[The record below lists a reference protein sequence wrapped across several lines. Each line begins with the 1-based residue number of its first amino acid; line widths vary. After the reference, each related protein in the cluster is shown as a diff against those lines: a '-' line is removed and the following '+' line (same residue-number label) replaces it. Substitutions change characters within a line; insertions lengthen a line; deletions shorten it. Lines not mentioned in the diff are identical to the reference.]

1 MGLSVSLPVNY
12 CQLCALQEE
21 QVRSHEARFKTLS
34 TELAELRSYTPDRKL
49 KGRELEEYRHRDEY
63 LEFEVKKCGNEP
75 LLQPS
80 LIPQLQN
87 VFCLLQKTRYGTY
100 VMLLRAKIQSGVE
113 DLAAF
118 ESHLLEENG
127 LQRSHS
133 SPTLHDSSQVSQVS
147 QVSSTL
153 DGGNSSKASGCSGSK
168 LRQEGQRHSY
178 RQAVKK

>member
-1 MGLSVSLPVNY
+1 MALSIILPANY
-12 CQLCALQEE
+12 CKLCALQEE

-34 TELAELRSYTPDRKL
+34 TELAELRAYPPDRKL
-49 KGRELEEYRHRDEY
+49 KGRELDEYRHRDEY
-63 LEFEVKKCGNEP
+63 LEFEVKGGTKTAP
-75 LLQPS
+75 AAVSQPQFLS
-80 LIPQLQN
+80 

-100 VMLLRAKIQSGVE
+100 VMLLRAKIQSGAE

-133 SPTLHDSSQVSQVS
+133 SPTLHDSSQVSQA
-147 QVSSTL
+147 SSTL
-153 DGGNSSKASGCSGSK
+153 DGGNSSKASGCSSSK